1 MTYLPRVLAC
11 RLHLPGV
18 DRDSGEGVLSASL
31 ERPGTV
37 PKERAAPSAAASPA
51 RILLVDDDADTRELM
66 ATALSRDGWQ
76 VSQAGD
82 ADGGLRL
89 LREGGFRLVISDYEL
104 PDQTG
109 AQLLGAA
116 AGEGLLQS
124 CAVLV
129 VTGHPDPADVGS
141 APVIRKPFDIDALRR
156 QVKGILD
163 TSKAP
168 AAPPRPAAAGI
179 ELVLY
184 VARGSPP
191 SKVAERNARR
201 ILERHGDG
209 AAALEVRDVAQHPEE
224 AERDR
229 ILFVPTLVVRCSP
242 PIWLVGNLK
251 DPSAL
256 LGILSLCCAPATRPD

>member
-1 MTYLPRVLAC
+1 
-11 RLHLPGV
+11 V
-18 DRDSGEGVLSASL
+18 DRDSAEGVLSASL

-37 PKERAAPSAAASPA
+37 PKERAGPSASSPA

-156 QVKGILD
+156 QVRGILD
-163 TSKAP
+163 TSNAP

-256 LGILSLCCAPATRPD
+256 LGILSLCGATVTPPD